1 MVQVDITVA
10 LIAAAGSAVGT
21 FGGIVTNTKLTNFK
35 IQKLEDEVRKH
46 NSLIDRT
53 YKLEAAKEVVE
64 EQMKVVNHRISDLE
78 KKEETK

>member
-21 FGGIVTNTKLTNFK
+21 FGGIVTNPKLTTFK

>member
-21 FGGIVTNTKLTNFK
+21 FGGIVTNTKLTNFRM
-35 IQKLEDEVRKH
+35 QKLEEEVRKH
-46 NSLIDRT
+46 NCLIDRT